1 MHALAPALLA
11 LALQAAARP
20 PATPPASPPASPPA
34 PRPPT
39 GWPFS
44 LLSDDDYP
52 AAALRAEEEGRVG
65 YRLVIGPDGRVSACT
80 IVQSSGS
87 AALDAATCRIMRAR
101 ARFAP
106 ARDAAGNAVAD
117 SRVGRITWALPGEP
131 PPPPPPPPPLD
142 PATPYPG
149 PPLPYAPAPDPEPD
163 RNPE

>member
-1 MHALAPALLA
+1 MHAFAPVLLA

-20 PATPPASPPASPPA
+20 APPAASPPA

-65 YRLVIGPDGRVSACT
+65 YRLAIGPDGRVSACT

-106 ARDAAGNAVAD
+106 ARDPAGNPVAD
-117 SRVGRITWALPGEP
+117 SRAGRIAWVLPGEP

-149 PPLPYAPAPDPEPD
+149 PPLPYAPAPDPAPD
-163 RNPE
+163 PNRDPE